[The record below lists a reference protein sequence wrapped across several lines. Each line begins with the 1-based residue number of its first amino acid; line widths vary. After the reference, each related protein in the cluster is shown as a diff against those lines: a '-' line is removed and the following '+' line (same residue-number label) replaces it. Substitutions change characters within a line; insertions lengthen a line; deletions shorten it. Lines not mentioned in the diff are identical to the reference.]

1 MGNDVRERFGGFWL
15 NGFLQMEVSK
25 IVNDIMQLEI
35 LPYALAVAQ
44 SQSTK
49 LNRFE
54 LLLLNS
60 LIHLTSM
67 CFPPHPPKVVMFVNL
82 RIVNQQLS
90 HETPVMGGLA

>member
-1 MGNDVRERFGGFWL
+1 MV
-15 NGFLQMEVSK
+15 FLQMEISK

-54 LLLLNS
+54 LLFR
-60 LIHLTSM
+60 T
-67 CFPPHPPKVVMFVNL
+67 V
-82 RIVNQQLS
+82 
-90 HETPVMGGLA
+90 T